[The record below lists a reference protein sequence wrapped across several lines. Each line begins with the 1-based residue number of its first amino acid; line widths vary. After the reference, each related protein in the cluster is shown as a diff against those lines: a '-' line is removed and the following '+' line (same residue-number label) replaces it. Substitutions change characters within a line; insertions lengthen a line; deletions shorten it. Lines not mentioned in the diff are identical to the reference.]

1 VRSTGTSFA
10 KSGKLVRLSTALFL
24 LDSES
29 PMVKSQSPK
38 SPKYKEKVLR
48 NSQKS
53 AKREPLNKALTIK
66 KFFDRA

>member
-1 VRSTGTSFA
+1 
-10 KSGKLVRLSTALFL
+10 
-24 LDSES
+24 
-29 PMVKSQSPK
+29 MVKSQSPK